1 MRKTIKPYM
10 NHEEL
15 NQILKEKNLTATDIK
30 KILTD
35 KGMEIPKH
43 FTQEISRHRSGKKSI
58 SNVWEAFYRSL

>member
-15 NQILKEKNLTATDIK
+15 NQILKQKNLTPTDIK
-30 KILTD
+30 KILIQ
-35 KGMEIPKH
+35 KGMDMPKH
-43 FTQEISRHRSGKKSI
+43 FIQEISRHRSGKKPI

>member
-1 MRKTIKPYM
+1 M

-15 NQILKEKNLTATDIK
+15 NQILKEKNLSATDIK
-30 KILTD
+30 KILTH

-43 FTQEISRHRSGKKSI
+43 FTQEISRHRSGKKPI

>member
-1 MRKTIKPYM
+1 M

-30 KILTD
+30 NILTE
-35 KGMEIPKH
+35 KGMDIPKH
-43 FTQEISRHRSGKKSI
+43 FTQEISRHRSGKKPI